1 MHSKS
6 YRRNSGY
13 TKKYKELQLDKQPLR
28 DEKLFAWKLEKLRI
42 VKPFPVKGK
51 LNFYYVDD
59 ELIEIIDD
67 GSASLSEK
75 EANELFE

>member
-1 MHSKS
+1 M
-6 YRRNSGY
+6 
-13 TKKYKELQLDKQPLR
+13 
-28 DEKLFAWKLEKLRI
+28 

-75 EANELFE
+75 KANELFE